1 MFNKRRQLLVLFDAL
16 ACVEMSQN
24 ESYSRDWLKPTEA
37 VIESKFTDH
46 QSELELEKNFTKHL
60 K

>member
-37 VIESKFTDH
+37 IIESEFTDH
-46 QSELELEKNFTKHL
+46 QSELELEKDFPKHL